1 MISIIIP
8 TLNAEHHLPAALSA
22 LVPGAVEGLVREVI
36 IVDGGSTDR
45 TRQIVDHAGAEFV
58 ASVQGRGRQLHDGAK
73 RARSPW
79 LLFLHADTVLA
90 DGWVREAGRFMHA
103 VDMGARPPAA
113 AAFRFRLDDRGIC
126 PRGLER
132 LVSLRC
138 RVMRLPYG
146 DQGLLIP
153 RRLYNDIG
161 GFADMPIMEDVDFVR
176 RLGRARIEL
185 LQSWATTSAARYK
198 SDGYFV
204 RSLRNQVCLALYGA
218 GLPPAKIVK
227 LYGRAPLP
235 AIEH

>member
-8 TLNAEHHLPAALSA
+8 TLNAEHHLPAALAA

-36 IVDGGSTDR
+36 IVDGGSVDR
-45 TRQIVDHAGAEFV
+45 THQIVDHAGAEFLAGV
-58 ASVQGRGRQLHDGAK
+58 PGRGRQLHDGAK

-79 LLFLHADTVLA
+79 LLFLHADTVLE
-90 DGWVREAGRFMHA
+90 DSWVREARRFMQA
-103 VDMGARPPAA
+103 VDQGERRPAA
-113 AAFRFRLDDRGIC
+113 AVFRFRLDDRGIC
-126 PRGLER
+126 PRSLER

-138 RVMRLPYG
+138 RVLRLPYG

-153 RRLYNDIG
+153 RRLYNEVG
-161 GFADMPIMEDVDFVR
+161 GFTDMPIMEDVDFVR
-176 RLGRARIEL
+176 RLGRQRIEL

-198 SDGYFV
+198 RDGYVV
-204 RSLRNQVCLALYGA
+204 RSIRNQMCLALYGA

-235 AIEH
+235 AAEL